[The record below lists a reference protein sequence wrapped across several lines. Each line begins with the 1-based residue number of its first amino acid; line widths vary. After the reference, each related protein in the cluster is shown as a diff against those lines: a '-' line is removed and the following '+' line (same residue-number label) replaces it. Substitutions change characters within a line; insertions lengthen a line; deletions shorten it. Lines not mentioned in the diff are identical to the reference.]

1 MADGE
6 RVAMKDVVCRRP
18 AELEQAM
25 LEVSL
30 LKSLHKAGACT
41 PECFAHDVHRR
52 ADGTSVVRFAM
63 ARIPGEP
70 LEDFLSKPREAMQA
84 PAALQQGLGLVFQ
97 LVTQLGESLDAI
109 NQHVWHRD
117 VNPRNVLISDAQ
129 SGESFDVMKGNIENV
144 RFGLIDFGL
153 AVDSGSWHSKWAS
166 SNIAGDCRYW
176 PASSWVMSF
185 QGSQALR
192 QQPQL
197 LRQYETKLDSYAL
210 GVLSLEL
217 LCSSLGQCNTSE
229 LSISCQG
236 LLRVFTAFHS
246 DMFRWN
252 KEVNSVF
259 SSGGNPQCLRQ
270 KFQQEGVPAKV
281 QHHAVVVA
289 SRLRDVARD
298 CPEPRARNLLCVIA
312 ELLDESSTLTLQCA
326 LEAAKDDEL
335 SPLVDDRQ
343 RPQEVTRRINAMH
356 VSHRRVPL
364 TTIVLPHQPMVT
376 LANSPVVYRMISAR

>member
-1 MADGE
+1 
-6 RVAMKDVVCRRP
+6 
-18 AELEQAM
+18 
-25 LEVSL
+25 
-30 LKSLHKAGACT
+30 
-41 PECFAHDVHRR
+41 
-52 ADGTSVVRFAM
+52 
-63 ARIPGEP
+63 
-70 LEDFLSKPREAMQA
+70 
-84 PAALQQGLGLVFQ
+84 LQQGLGLVFQ

-236 LLRVFTAFHS
+236 LLRVFTAFHL

-281 QHHAVVVA
+281 QRHAAAVA
-289 SRLRDVARD
+289 RSLRDFARD
-298 CPEPRARNLLCVIA
+298 CPKPRARNLLCVIA
-312 ELLDESSTLTLQCA
+312 ELLDERSTLTLQGA
-326 LEAAKDDEL
+326 SEAAKDEEL
-335 SPLVDDRQ
+335 SPLVDDCH
-343 RPQEVTRRINAMH
+343 RPPEVTPRISPMQ
-356 VSHRRVPL
+356 VSHQRIPSKAIL
-364 TTIVLPHQPMVT
+364 LPHQPMVPIAT
-376 LANSPVVYRMISAR
+376 SPVLYRMLTAR